1 MIITHT
7 ISSLKEELTKHKAL
21 NIGFVPTMGALHN
34 GHLCLIKEAK
44 LTTDFVV
51 CSIFVNPIQF
61 TNSSD
66 LEKYPRT
73 LESDIK
79 KLEIENC
86 DLLFLPSESEIYR
99 QPTSLEIN
107 FPYQNSIMEGKFR
120 PGHFNGVAIIVAKLF
135 NFVQPQKAFFGQK
148 DLQQC
153 LIIKQLI
160 ETLSFDI
167 ELHIVPTKRESDGLA
182 MSSRNVRLSENGR
195 KIAPLLYKK
204 INSISTNLQD
214 FELEKTLAIEFLNS
228 NELIKVDYIEIVE
241 MQSGELANH
250 FDKGKKYGICIA
262 ALVDNV
268 RLIDNIIT
276 EF

>member
-7 ISSLKEELTKHKAL
+7 ISSLKAELTKHKAL

-44 LTTDFVV
+44 LNTDFVV

-86 DLLFLPSESEIYR
+86 DLLFLPSESEIYG
-99 QPTSLEIN
+99 QTTSLEIN

-120 PGHFNGVAIIVAKLF
+120 PCHFNGVAIIVAKLF

-250 FDKGKKYGICIA
+250 FDKGKKYGVCIA

>member
-21 NIGFVPTMGALHN
+21 KIGFVPTMGALHN